1 MDLLTIFVLA
11 IGLSMDSFAVAISC
25 GLAEQKVKFG
35 HAVKISLAFAL
46 SQGILPLIGWLMGT
60 ELKVYVE
67 QFDHWI
73 AFGLLAA
80 IGGKMIWESRSLGDE
95 GRELRPAIRLREL
108 LVLGVAT
115 SIDAL
120 AAGVSFAFLD
130 VHITTAAVTIGVVT
144 AALSLLGVWLGHYAG
159 RRLAS
164 GAELV
169 GGLVL
174 IGIGTNILISHLA
187 G

>member
-1 MDLLTIFVLA
+1 MSLIVLLLTAAGLA
-11 IGLSMDSFAVAISC
+11 ADAFAVSVGKGMHLRAFEWKPALT
-25 GLAEQKVKFG
+25 LALTFG
-35 HAVKISLAFAL
+35 GFQAL
-46 SQGILPLIGWLMGT
+46 MPVIGWALGT
-60 ELKVYVE
+60 TLAGAIES
-67 QFDHWI
+67 FDHWI

-80 IGGKMIWESRSLGDE
+80 IGVKMIWESRALGDE
-95 GRELRPAIRLREL
+95 GREPKPAIRLREL

-120 AAGVSFAFLD
+120 AVGVSLAFLD
-130 VHITTAAVTIGVVT
+130 VDITMAAVTIGVVT

-164 GAELV
+164 CAELV

-174 IGIGTNILISHLA
+174 IGIGANILISHLA